1 MHVCMQTA
9 PPATTAAT
17 VTGYARMH
25 AWQHLNMHACYL
37 SSIGTAKAVATV
49 GATHLAIKVA

>member
-17 VTGYARMH
+17 VTGYARM
-25 AWQHLNMHACYL
+25 L

-49 GATHLAIKVA
+49 GVTHLAINVA